1 MVVFLVSLLR
11 HMSVFV
17 CGIWPKD
24 LQVSE
29 MNTVSF
35 LFFFSHH
42 CRRKEGGGEE
52 KEMGNHAVVM
62 SVCTS

>member
-11 HMSVFV
+11 HMSMFV
-17 CGIWPKD
+17 CGIWPND

-29 MNTVSF
+29 MI
-35 LFFFSHH
+35 LFFCFFFHH
-42 CRRKEGGGEE
+42 CCRREGGKEE
-52 KEMGNHAVVM
+52 KDMENRAVVM